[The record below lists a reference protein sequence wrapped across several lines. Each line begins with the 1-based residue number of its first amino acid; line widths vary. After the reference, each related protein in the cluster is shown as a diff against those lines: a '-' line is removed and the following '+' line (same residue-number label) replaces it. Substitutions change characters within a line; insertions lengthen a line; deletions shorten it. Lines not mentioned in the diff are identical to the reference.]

1 MRVYLSNTAY
11 NQAWQ
16 KEEDTA
22 AGKEPMSVNV
32 ETGDGIPGW
41 DLKIEG
47 RLLDVSSSPAY
58 AWLFLHGLTACRD

>member
-16 KEEDTA
+16 KEEDIA

-47 RLLDVSSSPAY
+47 RLLDVSSFLAY
-58 AWLFLHGLTACRD
+58 GCLCFLTTNACFG